1 MNLSKAVCIQ
11 GSWVAKDMATKTKR
25 ALLVVDVQNDF
36 CPGGALAVADGDEVI
51 APLNQLMEEFL
62 ERGEPVF
69 KSRDW
74 HPEKTKHFATFG
86 GTWPV
91 HCVQNT
97 RGAEFHPDLIDDI
110 HIRTISKGLGDEDS
124 YSAFDGTDLALQL
137 RRLGVEEVWIGGLAT
152 DYCVKNTV
160 LDALK
165 EGFRV
170 KALENA
176 MRAVE
181 SQPGDGARALAEMS
195 AAGAELVESNQLA
208 NANETRSNID
218 AQIAAF
224 LRDVDR
230 SLIQE
235 NLRLTVTERFQ
246 NLMSLQR
253 FAVELRRAGKEARRA

>member
-1 MNLSKAVCIQ
+1 
-11 GSWVAKDMATKTKR
+11 MANSSNR
-25 ALLVVDVQNDF
+25 ALIVVDVQNDF
-36 CPGGALAVADGDEVI
+36 CPGGSLAVTRGDEVV
-51 APLNQLMEEFL
+51 APLNKLIEEFL

-74 HPEKTKHFATFG
+74 HTEKTKHFAAYG

-97 RGAEFHPDLIDDI
+97 KGAEFHPDLIDDM
-110 HIRTISKGLGDEDS
+110 HIRVISKGLGDEDC

-137 RRLGVEEVWIGGLAT
+137 RRLGVEEVWVGGLAT

-170 KALENA
+170 KALEDA

-181 SQPGDGARALAEMS
+181 VNPGDGERAIAEMRE
-195 AAGAELVESNQLA
+195 AGADVVDTNEASDSNESTA
-208 NANETRSNID
+208 NDID
-218 AQIAAF
+218 AEINAYMT
-224 LRDVDR
+224 DIDR
-230 SLIQE
+230 SLIRE
-235 NLRLTVTERFQ
+235 NLRLSVTNRFE

-253 FAVELRRAGKEARRA
+253 FAIELRRAGEKARRE